1 MTEEELEIKEEFERL
16 VKEEEGEPTENTTQT
31 DDTQN
36 DDQTDNQDDSEEK
49 KEPEFKADSIEDFL
63 AKTSTKATYT
73 KEGCMPSPIFGNRD
87 TNNHNKYRVTL
98 KNDKGSISFLFWDS
112 IANTKAH
119 KDLNINDAIA
129 SFGMDLGAI
138 EDSMSYQD
146 FKSQFY
152 DQTEEDIAQRA
163 FNGCRKQ
170 AEKAKKLF
178 DENQIKELIRLSSE
192 Y

>member
-1 MTEEELEIKEEFERL
+1 MTEEEIEIKEEFERL
-16 VKEEEGEPTENTTQT
+16 VKEEEGESTKDTTQT
-31 DDTQN
+31 DNTQA
-36 DDQTDNQDDSEEK
+36 DNQDDSEEK
-49 KEPEFKADSIEDFL
+49 KEPEFNADSIEDFL
-63 AKTSTKATYT
+63 KKTNTKATYN

-87 TNNHNKYRVTL
+87 TKNHNKYRVTL

-112 IANTKAH
+112 IANTEAH
-119 KDLNINDAIA
+119 KDLDINDAIA
-129 SFGMDLGAI
+129 SFGLDLGAI

-152 DQTEEDIAQRA
+152 NQTEENIAQKA